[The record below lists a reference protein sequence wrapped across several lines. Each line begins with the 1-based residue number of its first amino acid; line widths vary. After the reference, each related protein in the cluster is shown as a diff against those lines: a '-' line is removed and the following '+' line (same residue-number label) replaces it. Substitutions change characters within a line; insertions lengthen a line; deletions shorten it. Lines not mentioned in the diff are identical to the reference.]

1 MKCSQLGSVP
11 SRQLTERAAS
21 NTQTCEAISL
31 LLAQC
36 RRRLSITCC
45 FGWRGYCSGRAQ
57 AQGPYWGLTGA
68 LLGPKSGWKVSHKEM
83 WNKDPLKYHNDST
96 SLRETGW
103 FFADDDG

>member
-21 NTQTCEAISL
+21 NTQTCEVISL
-31 LLAQC
+31 LHAQC

-45 FGWRGYCSGRAQ
+45 FGATDQEERR
-57 AQGPYWGLTGA
+57 PRGLTGA

-83 WNKDPLKYHNDST
+83 WNKDPPKYHNDST